1 MEFLIFIV
9 LAFGLRTAFGDL
21 SLAIEHNVKG
31 VKGQSLVIP
40 CKYTPSDQYTEN
52 EVKWYKDETLIFQR
66 LNSEDHVMLA
76 NLRNRVAVSKS
87 PLGDVSLTIY
97 KLKPV
102 DTGDYKCKVKWKSLQ
117 GTNTIV
123 TKEDTSAVTLL
134 KEFQATTK
142 PKVKITT
149 ENKSS
154 FMTIFP
160 ATAKPKVKITTEF
173 KPGFMTKFSATTKP
187 KVKITTAFKSS
198 LMTTFGDLSLAIEH
212 NVKGVKGQP
221 LVIPCKYTPSDQYT
235 EYEVLWYKGNA
246 LIIYR
251 MDSEDHI
258 MLANLRNRVAISKS
272 PLGDVS
278 LTIYKLAPI
287 DTGDYKCT
295 VKWKSLH
302 NWNKIVTEE
311 ETSAVTLL
319 KESPAT
325 EKPKVKITTDN
336 KPDLVTDKFSTKN
349 NAKIINTNAKE
360 PTLMFHTTAEPSTS
374 HNRVTEYTGSGVP
387 LHIVLILGLVCLLSM
402 ITIMIILIMR
412 RNRKSDSDVGIL
424 TMSQLADNLA
434 PTTINSCQPCANQV
448 SRASN
453 DYEPFKDQSEYQA
466 MFSMPDNEYE
476 LLLTEREN
484 NLDKTKMYLA

>member
-198 LMTTFGDLSLAIEH
+198 LMT
-212 NVKGVKGQP
+212 K
-221 LVIPCKYTPSDQYT
+221 
-235 EYEVLWYKGNA
+235 
-246 LIIYR
+246 
-251 MDSEDHI
+251 
-258 MLANLRNRVAISKS
+258 
-272 PLGDVS
+272 
-278 LTIYKLAPI
+278 
-287 DTGDYKCT
+287 
-295 VKWKSLH
+295 
-302 NWNKIVTEE
+302 
-311 ETSAVTLL
+311 
-319 KESPAT
+319 SPAT